1 MVIHSDMINNESF
14 CQYYNTRTC
23 KGDTKRIMAEWLG
36 LTLIFFMAGI
46 TQGVTG
52 FGAGL
57 VAMPLLAFYLDIR
70 VAVPLCMLN
79 GLLITGFLSLQLKNH
94 VDWRK
99 IMPLLVGCLPGVV
112 LGIGLLKKTDEAL
125 LSLLL
130 GLLLVVYGGF
140 RLLFTVHPRGVHRG
154 WAYVAGFATG
164 AISGAFSAGGPPTII
179 YTTLTGWNKDEIK
192 ATLSGF
198 FFISGV
204 LTAIGHGASGLTT
217 VTVLRFFAATAPAV
231 LIGVAIGAFCSRRF
245 STEGYIKLILV
256 CLVLLGLLMVG
267 RFFLPL

>member
-1 MVIHSDMINNESF
+1 MVEWSIMGPSVQNN
-14 CQYYNTRTC
+14 Y
-23 KGDTKRIMAEWLG
+23 KGDKVRIMAEWLA

-57 VAMPLLAFYLDIR
+57 VAMPLLSFYLDIR

-79 GLLITGFLSLQLKNH
+79 GLIITGFLSLQLKDH

-112 LGIGLLKKTDEAL
+112 LGISLLKKTDEAL

-130 GLLLVVYGGF
+130 GLLLIGYSGF
-140 RLLFTVHPRGVHRG
+140 RLLFTIRPRGIHRG
-154 WAYVAGFATG
+154 WAYAAGFATG

-179 YTTLTGWNKDEIK
+179 YTTLTGWSKDEIK

-204 LTAIGHGASGLTT
+204 ATAVGHAASGLTT
-217 VTVLRFFAATAPAV
+217 STVLRLLTSTALAV
-231 LIGVAIGAFCSRRF
+231 LAGVALGAFCARRF
-245 STEGYIKLILV
+245 STEGYIKLILI
-256 CLVLLGLLMVG
+256 CLLFLGLLMVG
-267 RFFLPL
+267 RYLLP

>member
-1 MVIHSDMINNESF
+1 
-14 CQYYNTRTC
+14 
-23 KGDTKRIMAEWLG
+23 MAEWLG
-36 LTLIFFMAGI
+36 LTLIFFTAGI

-79 GLLITGFLSLQLKNH
+79 GLLITGFLSLQLINH
-94 VDWRK
+94 VDRRK

-112 LGIGLLKKTDEAL
+112 LGISLLKKTDDAL

-130 GLLLVVYGGF
+130 GLLLVGYGGY
-140 RLLFTVHPRGVHRG
+140 RLLVTVHPRGVHRG

-164 AISGAFSAGGPPTII
+164 VISGAFSAGGPPTII

-204 LTAIGHGASGLTT
+204 VTAVGHAASGLTT
-217 VTVLRFFAATAPAV
+217 VTVLHFFAATAPAV
-231 LIGVAIGAFCSRRF
+231 LAGVAIGAFCSRRF
-245 STEGYIKLILV
+245 STEGYIKLILL

-267 RFFLPL
+267 RYLLPL